1 MSRWFTHIYFGII
14 TEGGGGFR
22 IHSQSLPLKNHMRRN
37 VNEEQDPDFG
47 DINSP

>member
-14 TEGGGGFR
+14 TEGGGFR
-22 IHSQSLPLKNHMRRN
+22 IHSQSLLLKNHVRRN
-37 VNEEQDPDFG
+37 VNEERDPDFG